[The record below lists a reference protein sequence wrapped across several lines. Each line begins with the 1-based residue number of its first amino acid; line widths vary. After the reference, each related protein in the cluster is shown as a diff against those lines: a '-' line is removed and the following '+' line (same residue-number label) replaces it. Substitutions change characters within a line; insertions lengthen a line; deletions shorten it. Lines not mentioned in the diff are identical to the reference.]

1 MLEDGAVF
9 HHGHLVTL
17 ESFSAWRHTAEKEK
31 EDGIKMEKENPK
43 NVETKGRIWGVDE

>member
-9 HHGHLVTL
+9 HPGHLVTL